1 MTKTAETHID
11 SLLDGIKE
19 PTTCKGH
26 TRSAMLYINKE
37 FGILPYR
44 FGVTKEQ
51 TIVATFRNDSGTKH
65 LGVEVYDD
73 ADVVVVVSESK
84 EIIGSAM
91 LGDADCVALIEK
103 FNK

>member
-1 MTKTAETHID
+1 MTSKIETYID
-11 SLLDGIKE
+11 SLLNEVKK

-26 TRSAMLYINKE
+26 ARSAMLYMNKE

-44 FGVTKEQ
+44 LRATHEG
-51 TIVATFRNDSGTKH
+51 TIIASFRNDSGTKN
-65 LGVEVYDD
+65 LVAEVDDD
-73 ADVVVVVSESK
+73 ADVVIVVSENK

-91 LGDADCVALIEK
+91 LGDVDCVALIEK